1 MREGVP
7 QGGVIYP
14 TLFLIYIN
22 DITNTIPRQVSNTL
36 HTDDLAVWSASEHTT
51 TAAYRIQESVKKIHQ
66 WTDDWGLEIN
76 RVKTMST
83 VFSLC
88 TSKEKVQLKLK
99 ALGNQMGSKLQDLE
113 DSLHRGSQTGTGVC
127 VQLLEHSS
135 QNQQGQTRQGPKPW
149 TMNNPGY
156 NENHSH

>member
-1 MREGVP
+1 M
-7 QGGVIYP
+7 VIST

-76 RVKTMST
+76 RVKTVST
-83 VFSLC
+83 VFSPSI
-88 TSKEKVQLKLK
+88 SKEKVQLKLGDVLLPQVETSTF
-99 ALGNQMGSKLQDLE
+99 LGVKLDPHGNL
-113 DSLHRGSQTGTGVC
+113 S
-127 VQLLEHSS
+127 
-135 QNQQGQTRQGPKPW
+135 
-149 TMNNPGY
+149 
-156 NENHSH
+156 